1 MKEQYTSKLTLWET
15 QNAIK
20 LVKDTAER
28 KISQALSLLRVTAPL
43 MVPAGSGMNDDLS
56 GVERKVFFSAGEDGR
71 VLEVV
76 QSLAKW
82 KRMALKKYAFPLE
95 QGLYTDMN
103 AIRRDEREDELH
115 SLFVDQWDWEKI
127 ILEEN
132 RTLDFLKDTVCR
144 IASAIYQTK
153 LAVTAQYPHL
163 NDSISEEV
171 SFISDEELYQM
182 YPTLSAEERE
192 MEYVKRHPTT
202 FIMGIGAPLPDGKPH
217 SLRAP
222 DYDDWS
228 LNGDLLYW
236 SNVLNRP
243 IEISSM
249 GIRVDGATLLF
260 QLKATHTLKRRSL
273 PYHKAVLEGELPY
286 TIGGGIGQS
295 RLSMLLLE
303 KSHIGEVQVSPWG
316 EAEQIR
322 CREKGI
328 SLL

>member
-56 GVERKVFFSAGEDGR
+56 GVERKVSFSAGEDGR

-103 AIRRDEREDELH
+103 AIRRDEQEDELH

-144 IASAIYQTK
+144 ITSAIYQTK

-171 SFISDEELYQM
+171 SFISAEELYQM

-236 SNVLNRP
+236 SNVLGRP

-249 GIRVDGATLLF
+249 GIRVNSTTLLS
-260 QLKATHTLKRRSL
+260 QLASTNTLERAGL
-273 PYHKAVLEGELPY
+273 PYHKAVLEGKLPY

-303 KSHIGEVQVSPWG
+303 KYHIGEVQVSSWG
-316 EAEQIR
+316 ERELLR